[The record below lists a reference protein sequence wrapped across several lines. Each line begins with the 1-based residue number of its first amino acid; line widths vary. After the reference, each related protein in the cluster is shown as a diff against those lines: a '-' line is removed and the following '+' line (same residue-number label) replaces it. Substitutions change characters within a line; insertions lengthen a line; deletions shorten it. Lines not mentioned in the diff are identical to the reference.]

1 MDIKDIYSF
10 FTMKLP
16 IFNKRFLESHSIFKS
31 PFLIQLNINI
41 HQYHICNASFWRL
54 MCRSNK
60 IEAEVLVEAVAA
72 ALDFAIFLAFELTAS
87 S

>member
-16 IFNKRFLESHSIFKS
+16 IFNKGFLESHSIFKS

-41 HQYHICNASFWRL
+41 HQYHTFDGD
-54 MCRSNK
+54 RSR
-60 IEAEVLVEAVAA
+60 IVHLISSSLFVEMLV
-72 ALDFAIFLAFELTAS
+72 
-87 S
+87 

>member
-16 IFNKRFLESHSIFKS
+16 IFNKGFLESHSIFKS

-41 HQYHICNASFWRL
+41 HQYHKSICLIQTIKQRRFSGIDAHLNLKKR
-54 MCRSNK
+54 
-60 IEAEVLVEAVAA
+60 VLSIH
-72 ALDFAIFLAFELTAS
+72 LPIHKLELK
-87 S
+87 